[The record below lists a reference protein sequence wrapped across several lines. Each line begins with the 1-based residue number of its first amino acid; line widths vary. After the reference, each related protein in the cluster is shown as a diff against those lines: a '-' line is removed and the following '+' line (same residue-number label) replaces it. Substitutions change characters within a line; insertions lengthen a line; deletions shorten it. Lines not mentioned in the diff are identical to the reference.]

1 MTYYRQSNWIND
13 EPPKLTWARQV
24 AVTAAFF
31 LWGTVSVVGGQ
42 IPVPL
47 RPDQSELLEAPAF
60 FAASSLD
67 SAVEPFPIKPIP
79 GSELP
84 VLSST
89 LTFGRNSLEV
99 KQSLQTLANPLKSC
113 LVTIKSEP
121 KRTATGTIV
130 SSDGLIVA
138 KYSELAAPFHCVL
151 PDGKLYYGTVVG
163 IHPKNDLALIQIKAD
178 DLTPIEMDSKATAPQ
193 PGEFVV
199 SIGAEGT
206 VVGLGLI
213 SVGLQEFSIGQ
224 VASDDGVDLGVIV
237 SPQAETREFRRD
249 GGTYHLTGLKVQR
262 VYPRTASE
270 STGLLVGDLMRSIN
284 GNDLIS
290 RDQLNEIS
298 KNIKVGQTL
307 TIGVVRAGQW
317 LELSTRIKSFA
328 QRTVQDRWGGGPY
341 SDRRFGFGAV
351 IAHDSVVAPQHCGGP
366 LVDLD
371 GRVVGI
377 NVARS
382 MRVATFA
389 IPIADIYRFVKQV
402 RPNALLKLK

>member
-1 MTYYRQSNWIND
+1 MTG
-13 EPPKLTWARQV
+13 V
-24 AVTAAFF
+24 F
-31 LWGTVSVVGGQ
+31 LLCSPVSLLWGQ

-60 FAASSLD
+60 FAASSSN
-67 SAVEPFPIKPIP
+67 SAVDPFPIRPIA

-84 VLSST
+84 VLSPNLT
-89 LTFGRNSLEV
+89 LGRNSLQV
-99 KQSLQTLANPLKSC
+99 KQALQTLANPLKSC

-121 KRTATGTIV
+121 KRTAMGTIV
-130 SSDGLIVA
+130 SSDGLIVT

-163 IHPKNDLALIQIKAD
+163 IHPKNDLALIQIKAN
-178 DLTPIEMDSKATAPQ
+178 DLTPIEIDLKATAPQ

-199 SIGAEGT
+199 SLGTEGT

-213 SVGLQEFSIGQ
+213 SVELQEFAIGH
-224 VASDDGVDLGVIV
+224 VECDDGVDLGVIV
-237 SPQAETREFRRD
+237 APQAETREFRRD
-249 GGTYHLTGLKVQR
+249 GGTYHLSGLKVQR

-270 STGLLVGDLMRSIN
+270 STGLLVGDLMRTIN

-290 RDQLNEIS
+290 RDQLTEIS
-298 KNIKVGQTL
+298 KDIKVGQTL

-317 LELSTRIKSFA
+317 LELSTRIQSFA
-328 QRTVQDRWGGGPY
+328 QRTVHDRWGGGPY
-341 SDRRFGFGAV
+341 SDRRFGFGVV
-351 IAHDSVVAPQHCGGP
+351 IAHDSVVAPQNCGGP
-366 LVDLD
+366 LVDLN

-389 IPIADIYRFVKQV
+389 IPIDEIYRFVKQV